1 MRGFL
6 GPAALRPRKKNRG
19 RPEWKVADAF
29 RQWLRGRPCACQGGN
44 PHCGGLIRSAHVDY
58 AGDKG
63 IGTKVADSNCIP
75 LSDNC
80 HRLQHD
86 KGWRWF
92 DERILGGPGRG
103 LMMAQEYW
111 RAWPGRAAWEKQL
124 ESRNG

>member
-29 RQWLRGRPCACQGGN
+29 RQWLRGRPCACQGRNAG
-44 PHCGGLIRSAHVDY
+44 CGGLIRSAHVDY

-63 IGTKVADSNCIP
+63 VGTKVADSNCIP

-103 LMMAQEYW
+103 LMLSQEYW
-111 RAWPGRAAWEKQL
+111 RAWPGRAAWTE
-124 ESRNG
+124 RNGNAGD